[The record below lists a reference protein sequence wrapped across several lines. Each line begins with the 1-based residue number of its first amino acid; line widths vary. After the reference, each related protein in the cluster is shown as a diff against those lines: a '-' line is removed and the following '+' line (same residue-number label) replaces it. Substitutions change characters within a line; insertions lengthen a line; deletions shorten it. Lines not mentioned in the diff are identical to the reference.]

1 MAMGEAELFAE
12 GVSLP
17 PAARR
22 LLAIRLLESVQGES
36 TPDQELDSW
45 LRSEVA
51 SAYDALLA
59 DPDRAISNAD
69 VRAEFEQREIALDVH
84 LDVGPLNLHRWPR
97 SFRYP
102 ARFAHDNFSEA
113 NRGCLRSDGFC

>member
-69 VRAEFEQREIALDVH
+69 VSAEFEATRATT
-84 LDVGPLNLHRWPR
+84 R
-97 SFRYP
+97 
-102 ARFAHDNFSEA
+102 
-113 NRGCLRSDGFC
+113 